1 MEQARA
7 KLQEQYSKDIELHL
21 ELERQKAQQRK
32 NQKLG
37 INEEELKANVPPPRF
52 DALQFVRDQIAAK
65 PVVIFSKSWCPYSR
79 YVK

>member
-7 KLQEQYSKDIELHL
+7 RMQEDYSKEAEHRR
-21 ELERQKAQQRK
+21 ELERIKAQQRK

-37 INEEELKANVPPPRF
+37 INEEDLKANIQPPHF
-52 DALQFVRDQIAAK
+52 DALDYVHKQIAAK

-79 YVK
+79 